1 MRELKVVGLDA
12 DGKNII
18 CQGAIP
24 SEQFKLP
31 VDDRLRAALR
41 DDSVQPEQAQLD
53 IEVTNVLS
61 PKEIQARIRPARL
74 SNRSLRHRA
83 PTSPVSAGLP
93 TRYCW
98 NARARPSWQPRR
110 TRSWPTARRC

>member
-12 DGKNII
+12 DGKTSS
-18 CQGAIP
+18 ARVP
-24 SEQFKLP
+24 SRPNSSLP

-61 PKEIQARIRPARL
+61 PKEIQARIRAGA
-74 SNRSLRHRA
+74 SVEQVAAASG